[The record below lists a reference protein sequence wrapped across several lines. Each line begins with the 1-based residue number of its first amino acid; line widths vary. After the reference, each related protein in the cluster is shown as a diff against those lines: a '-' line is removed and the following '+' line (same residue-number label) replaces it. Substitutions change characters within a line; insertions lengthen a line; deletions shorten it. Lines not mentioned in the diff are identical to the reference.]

1 MGQIAQNRCY
11 TYVWRLFSTELNFE
25 NETEKIK
32 NRSDGKK
39 NRNNIENEID
49 FFNCGDF
56 AIVKVVEFDNFKN
69 R

>member
-1 MGQIAQNRCY
+1 MA
-11 TYVWRLFSTELNFE
+11 
-25 NETEKIK
+25 
-32 NRSDGKK
+32 KK

-69 R
+69 K